1 MAKKLY
7 TANTPLILQD
17 EAGQDYRV
25 EAGQVLA
32 LTLEQYQDVA
42 AHVTPVQGEEGS
54 VSAEPVEENTQ
65 ETPAEEQQDT
75 PAPAAGRRKK
85 A

>member
-42 AHVTPVQGEEGS
+42 AHVTPVQAEEGS
-54 VSAEPVEENTQ
+54 ISAEPVEE
-65 ETPAEEQQDT
+65 TPAEDT

>member
-1 MAKKLY
+1 MAKKFY

-25 EAGQVLA
+25 EAGKVIA

-42 AHVTPVQGEEGS
+42 AHVTPVQGEEGG
-54 VSAEPVEENTQ
+54 VSAESGEENQQ

>member
-25 EAGQVLA
+25 EAGQVIA

-42 AHVTPVQGEEGS
+42 AHVTPVQGEGS

-75 PAPAAGRRKK
+75 PAPAGGRRKK